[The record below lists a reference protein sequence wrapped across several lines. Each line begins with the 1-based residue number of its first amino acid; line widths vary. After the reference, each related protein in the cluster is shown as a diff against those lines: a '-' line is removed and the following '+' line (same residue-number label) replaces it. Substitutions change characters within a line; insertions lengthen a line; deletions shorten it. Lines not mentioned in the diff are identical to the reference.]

1 MTVLVFLDQAHDDGR
16 IVDASQPQL
25 MATDLGATRGD
36 GVFESLLAVAGAPRK
51 LEAHLARLASSAA
64 ALALTVPDADA
75 WRRAISTGLREFT
88 AAGPDRSS
96 AVVKLLATRG
106 VEGAEHATAWVQVSP
121 VPAATLAQREA
132 GLRVLLLER
141 GYDSTVAQ
149 RAPWLL
155 MGAKTLSYAVN
166 MAAVRYAKAHGAD
179 DVIFTSSDG
188 KVLEGPTSTVL
199 LAHDRDGQKTLIT
212 PQLESGILA
221 GTSQSALFA
230 AAKEQ
235 GWELGYGPLEPHH
248 LHEADA
254 VWLISSI
261 RLLAPV
267 ISLDGQ
273 DLRTSATLT
282 AELTDL
288 VDRFI

>member
-1 MTVLVFLDQAHDDGR
+1 MTVLVFLDPAHDDGT
-16 IVDASQPQL
+16 VADASRPQL

-36 GVFESLLAVAGAPRK
+36 GIFESMLAVGGTPRK
-51 LEAHLARLASSAA
+51 EQAHLDRLASSAA
-64 ALALTVPDADA
+64 ALDLTVPEAGA
-75 WRRAISTGLREFT
+75 WSRAIRTGLREF
-88 AAGPDRSS
+88 AAAEPDRTD
-96 AVVKLLATRG
+96 AVVKLIATRG
-106 VEGAEHATAWVQVSP
+106 VEGAGSATAWVQVSP
-121 VPAATLAQREA
+121 VPASTLRQRET
-132 GLRVLLLER
+132 GLRVLFLER

-166 MAAVRYAKAHGAD
+166 MAAVRHARAHGAD

-199 LAHDRDGQKTLIT
+199 LAHDRDGLKTLLT

-230 AAKEQ
+230 AAKKQ

-248 LHEADA
+248 LLEADA

-267 ISLDGQ
+267 LSLDGQ
-273 DLRTSATLT
+273 DLRTSTALT
-282 AELTDL
+282 AELTEL
-288 VDRFI
+288 VDRFV